1 MHEFFSRFIEVIS
14 DPINKKIKRS
24 VNVGK
29 IESDYIYMHNNV
41 KVYKN
46 SYYGNFSDILILN
59 DGVHEPQEEYA
70 FSVVLEKI
78 KKTNPVMLE
87 LGCYWAFYSLSLLEK
102 IPGSKCF
109 LVEPGDS
116 EIESGISNFSLNS
129 RKGTFIKGTIGNTGI
144 TVDNFLI
151 ENSISTLDILHSD
164 IQGYELEML
173 HGAKNHLVEKKI
185 DYIFISTHSNDLHD
199 QCINFLKEVD
209 YHIISSV
216 NLDET
221 YCCDGII
228 VAQNKN
234 LEILHLDLGRKD
246 RQTLIS
252 DLELSKIFTSKGI
265 NL

>member
-1 MHEFFSRFIEVIS
+1 MHEFFSRFIDVIS

-24 VNVGK
+24 TNSGK
-29 IESDYIYMHNNV
+29 TEYDYIYMHNGV
-41 KVYKN
+41 KVYKD

-59 DGVHEPQEEYA
+59 EGVHEPQEEYA
-70 FSVVLEKI
+70 FSAVLEKI
-78 KKTNPVMLE
+78 KKKNPIMLE

-102 IPGSKCF
+102 IPGAKCF

-116 EIESGISNFSLNS
+116 EIEAGIRNFRLNS
-129 RKGTFIKGTIGNTGI
+129 REGNFVKDTVGNNGI
-144 TVDNFLI
+144 RVDNFLY
-151 ENSISTLDILHSD
+151 ENSIDSLDILHSD

-173 HGAKNHLVEKKI
+173 QGAKNHLLEKKI
-185 DYIFISTHSNDLHD
+185 DYIFISTHSYNLHN

-216 NLDET
+216 NMDET

-234 LEILHLDLGRKD
+234 LEILHLDLGKKD
-246 RQTLIS
+246 EKTLITE
-252 DLELSKIFTSKGI
+252 LELSEIFTSKGI